1 MSFRTPGSGRAMR
14 LPRRPRLLLPV
25 VIAIVALVALF
36 FMFSGVF
43 TDYLWFD
50 AVNYS
55 SVFSTVLLTQVLLFL
70 VGAILMVAI
79 VGGNMVLAFRTRPMF
94 GPAMFGGS
102 SGADRYRMA
111 IDPHRKMIFLVG
123 MGVLALF
130 SGSPLAGQ
138 WRTWLQYVN
147 GTSFNET
154 DPLFDM
160 DKSFFMF
167 TYPFLRMVL
176 TFLFTAVVISA
187 VMSAIVH
194 YLYGGFRLQSPGVHA
209 SRAARAHL
217 SVLVGVFVLLK
228 AIAYWVDRYGLVFSD
243 RGFRHGAS
251 YTDVSAVLPAKT
263 ILAII
268 ALICAALFFAGVVR
282 RGGMLPG
289 VAFGLLVLSA
299 VLIGG
304 VYPAL
309 VEQFQV
315 KPNQQAREASYITRN
330 IEATR
335 KAFGIDKSEVI
346 DYNAQGDPNKVDVST
361 DSSISGVR
369 LLDPSLVSKTY
380 QQKQR
385 IRGYYDFPDQL
396 DVDRYPDP
404 NGQMRDTVVGVRQL
418 TGPPSEQDNWI
429 NRHLVYT
436 HGYGIVAAPGN
447 EVDSEGL
454 PDFDA
459 KDMPVTGSLV
469 ERTGLKESR
478 IYYGESSSTE
488 YVIAGGGDPQRP
500 QELDY
505 PESGGTGQQNTTYQ
519 GKGGVPIGSF
529 FNRLLYAAKYSEIN
543 MLLSGDVNAGS
554 KILYVRNPRERIAKV
569 APFLQMDAN
578 PYPAIVDGRVVWIV
592 DGYTMSNEYPY
603 SQSKS
608 LGDMVRDTAT
618 DTRAIAQQPRDEI
631 NYMRNSVK
639 ATVDAHDGT
648 VNLYA
653 WDDTDPVL
661 KTWRSAF
668 PNIVKPKS
676 AMSPDLSS
684 HLRYP
689 EDLFKVQRDLLS
701 QYHIQDANAFYSG
714 QDFWNVP
721 NDPSLRDGD
730 VKQPPYYLS
739 VKMPGASQPSFSLT
753 TTFVPRQGPNLA
765 AFMSVNATPGPDYG
779 KLRILRM
786 PSNTTI
792 PGPGQVQNN
801 FTNKFSGELN
811 LLGLGNAQIRYGNL
825 LTLPFANGLVYIE
838 PVYVQTAAASGQEP
852 YPILRR
858 VLVSYGN
865 KVGSHDTL
873 EGALKQVFGNAPA
886 DTETETEQKPNTP
899 AETNTGAAL
908 TSAIDE
914 AKKAYEDAQKALTA
928 DPPNWV
934 EYGKAQAR
942 LQDALNKLQE
952 SKPAA
957 VPTPAP
963 TTTPTPSATPTGS
976 PAPTGSATPTPV
988 PSS

>member
-1 MSFRTPGSGRAMR
+1 MR

-36 FMFSGVF
+36 FLFAGIY
-43 TDYLWFD
+43 TDYLWYD

-55 SVFSTVLLTQVLLFL
+55 SVFSGVLMTQVLLFFA
-70 VGAILMVAI
+70 GAVLMVGI
-79 VGGNMVLAFRTRPMF
+79 VGGNMVLAYRTRPMF

-111 IDPHRKMIFLVG
+111 LDPHRKLIFLIG
-123 MGVLALF
+123 MAVLALF
-130 SGSPLAGQ
+130 SGSSLAGQ
-138 WRTWLQYVN
+138 WPTWLQFVN
-147 GTSFNET
+147 AEPFGSN
-154 DPLFDM
+154 DPEFGM

-187 VMSAIVH
+187 VLAAIVH

-209 SRAARAHL
+209 SRAARVHL

-228 AIAYWVDRYGLVFSD
+228 AIAYWIDRFGLVFSD
-243 RGFRHGAS
+243 RGFVDGAS
-251 YTDVSAVLPAKT
+251 YTDVNAVLPAKT

-268 ALICAALFFAGVVR
+268 ALICAVLFFAGVVR
-282 RGGMLPG
+282 PGGMIPG

-299 VLIGG
+299 ILIGG

-315 KPNQQAREASYITRN
+315 KPNQQAREREYIGRN
-330 IEATR
+330 IVATR
-335 KAFGIDKSEVI
+335 EAYGVDKSEVI
-346 DYNAQGDPNKVDVST
+346 NYDAQGDPAKADVNS

-396 DVDRYPDP
+396 DVDRYRDTQ
-404 NGQMRDTVVGVRQL
+404 GQMRDTVVAVREL
-418 TGPPSEQDNWI
+418 TGPPPEQDNWI

-454 PDFDA
+454 PNFDA
-459 KDMPVTGSLV
+459 KDMPVTGDLV
-469 ERTGLKESR
+469 QRSGLKESR
-478 IYYGESSSTE
+478 IYFGESSSTE
-488 YVIAGGGDPQRP
+488 YVIAGGGSGQG

-505 PESGGTGQQNTTYQ
+505 PLSSGTGQQNTSYT
-519 GKGGVPIGSF
+519 GKGGVPVGSF
-529 FNRLLYAAKYSEIN
+529 FNRLLYAAKYSETNI
-543 MLLSGDVNAGS
+543 LLSGDINEKS
-554 KILYVRNPRERIAKV
+554 QILYVRNPRERIAKV

-578 PYPAIVDGRVVWIV
+578 PYPAIVDGRVTWIV
-592 DGYTMSNEYPY
+592 DGYTMSNDYPY
-603 SQSKS
+603 SERRSF
-608 LGDMVRDTAT
+608 GDMVRDTAT
-618 DTRAIAQQPRDEI
+618 DTRTIPQQPRDEI

-639 ATVDAHDGT
+639 ATVDAYDGT
-648 VNLYA
+648 VTLYA
-653 WDDTDPVL
+653 WGDRDPIL
-661 KTWRSAF
+661 ETWRNAF
-668 PNIVKPKS
+668 PGIVKS
-676 AMSPDLSS
+676 ADEMSADLRS

-689 EDLFKVQRDLLS
+689 EDLFKVQRDILS
-701 QYHIQDANAFYSG
+701 RYHIEDPNAFYSG

-721 NDPSLRDGD
+721 NDPSLREGD
-730 VKQPPYYLS
+730 IKQPPYYLS
-739 VKMPGASQPSFSLT
+739 VKMPDAQAPSFSLT

-765 AFMSVNATPGPDYG
+765 AFMAVDATPGPDYG

-811 LLGLGNAQIRYGNL
+811 LLGLGQAQIRYGNL
-825 LTLPFANGLVYIE
+825 LTLPFAGGLVYVE

-865 KVGSHDTL
+865 KVGSADTL
-873 EGALKQVFGNAPA
+873 DGALKQVFEG
-886 DTETETEQKPNTP
+886 
-899 AETNTGAAL
+899 TGAQAPTEEQTDQQNDNQATVPNE
-908 TSAIDE
+908 TSAAQLNKAIDD
-914 AKKAYEDAQKALTA
+914 ARKAQDDARKALSA
-928 DPPNWV
+928 NPPDWAA
-934 EYGKAQAR
+934 YGEAQAR
-942 LQDALNKLQE
+942 LQDALNRLNAGKLPTGTTTPTPTPTPTTTTTP
-952 SKPAA
+952 SAT
-957 VPTPAP
+957 PTPAP
-963 TTTPTPSATPTGS
+963 TTSG
-976 PAPTGSATPTPV
+976 
-988 PSS
+988 

>member
-1 MSFRTPGSGRAMR
+1 MR